1 MISYATL
8 DELCLRYGD
17 NTVLQLTDLE
27 RRGQINADI
36 AQQALL
42 DATAEIDGYLN
53 RYTRPFPQIPRLLT
67 VYCCDIAIYR
77 LATGMRQGN
86 DDMDT
91 RYKHAIDYLKQ
102 VARGT
107 ATISGLPENGQLG
120 TGDTV
125 IFNQPQQKVFGRD
138 RPY

>member
-42 DATAEIDGYLN
+42 DAVSADSAAAHGVLLRHRHLPLGH
-53 RYTRPFPQIPRLLT
+53 RYAPRQ
-67 VYCCDIAIYR
+67 R
-77 LATGMRQGN
+77 
-86 DDMDT
+86 
-91 RYKHAIDYLKQ
+91 
-102 VARGT
+102 
-107 ATISGLPENGQLG
+107 
-120 TGDTV
+120 
-125 IFNQPQQKVFGRD
+125 
-138 RPY
+138 

>member
-1 MISYATL
+1 M
-8 DELCLRYGD
+8 
-17 NTVLQLTDLE
+17 
-27 RRGQINADI
+27 
-36 AQQALL
+36 
-42 DATAEIDGYLN
+42 
-53 RYTRPFPQIPRLLT
+53 
-67 VYCCDIAIYR
+67 YCCDIAIYR

-91 RYKHAIDYLKQ
+91 RYKNAIDYLKQ

-125 IFNQPQQKVFGRD
+125 MFNKPQQKVFGRD

>member
-53 RYTRPFPQIPRLLT
+53 RYTRP
-67 VYCCDIAIYR
+67 
-77 LATGMRQGN
+77 
-86 DDMDT
+86 
-91 RYKHAIDYLKQ
+91 LKP
-102 VARGT
+102 T
-107 ATISGLPENGQLG
+107 PM
-120 TGDTV
+120 
-125 IFNQPQQKVFGRD
+125 P
-138 RPY
+138 P